1 MPDGGLFS
9 ILPGMLSAGSALGGL
24 FGGGGKANAGNI
36 QAPPSWQMP
45 NMTGIANQ
53 AQSDISGLSGMNLP
67 AQLIPQYQAVTG
79 QMGFGN
85 PFAPSAITNA
95 ANTGAAGMGVGA
107 NMLGAGNLITGAGA
121 NLLPYSTNL
130 LQSGFDPQQALYGR
144 TLQQLQDQTR
154 SGLEARG
161 IDSTPYGA
169 GVEADAL
176 RNFNIDWQ
184 NNQLQRQL
192 AAGQGAANL
201 TGAAGGA
208 FNTGA
213 GLGSQ
218 GLSTMAQYG
227 MLPYSTYGGIAGDTL
242 SGLNTLGQAGLTATQ
257 IPQMAI
263 GDWTNL
269 LGVGN
274 QAGQVA
280 NQAFRNQLDQSNLLF
295 NQQQKLGQQFGAGLQ
310 GISKGLGWGTPGQT
324 GWGGS
329 KPFGWGGG
337 GLTNDNLLAVP

>member
-1 MPDGGLFS
+1 M
-9 ILPGMLSAGSALGGL
+9 LPGMGDAAGGALSG
-24 FGGGGKANAGNI
+24 
-36 QAPPSWQMP
+36 
-45 NMTGIANQ
+45 
-53 AQSDISGLSGMNLP
+53 ISGLQGMNLP
-67 AQLIPQYQAVTG
+67 ASLIPQYQSAVG
-79 QMGFGN
+79 QTGFGN
-85 PFAPSAITNA
+85 PFAGSAISNA
-95 ANTGAAGMGVGA
+95 ANTGAVGMGVGA
-107 NMLGAGNLITGAGA
+107 NMLGAGNMITGAGA

-161 IDSTPYGA
+161 IDSSPYGA
-169 GVEADAL
+169 GVEADQL

-184 NNQLQRQL
+184 NNQLQRQI
-192 AAGQGAANL
+192 AAGQGAAGL

-213 GLGSQ
+213 GLGTQ
-218 GLSTMAQYG
+218 GLETMIGAG
-227 MLPYSTYGGIAGDTL
+227 SLPYSTFGGIAGDTL

-257 IPQMAI
+257 IPQTAI
-263 GDWTNL
+263 GDY
-269 LGVGN
+269 LGYLGIGN

-310 GISKGLGWGTPGQT
+310 GIQKGLGWGTPGQT
-324 GWGGS
+324 GWQN
-329 KPFGWGGG
+329 PFGGPYSYGAGGYTG
-337 GLTNDNLLAVP
+337 QGPFI